1 MRFSPATRLTDRETI
16 WIAYRNDGTQFNR
29 LTPPWGTTA
38 AVWSAQYAE
47 THAEE
52 ALAKIPTFEN

>member
-1 MRFSPATRLTDRETI
+1 MRFSPATRLSDRETI

-47 THAEE
+47 VHHDE
-52 ALAKIPTFEN
+52 AIAALPTFEH

>member
-38 AVWSAQYAE
+38 AVWSAQFAE
-47 THAEE
+47 TYHDE
-52 ALAKIPTFEN
+52 AIARLPQWED